1 MSGADYKNRTFPIG
15 FHETTEMSTSLKR
28 TVGIES
34 GLLILTTVPNLGK

>member
-1 MSGADYKNRTFPIG
+1 MSGADNKNRTFPIG
-15 FHETTEMSTSLKR
+15 FHEATEMSSLKR